1 MSGTTITFWASP
13 EIFETTVYDFE
24 TIRARFQQMAFLNK
38 GLTISL
44 TDERPDA
51 VDEGA
56 AEEAAAD
63 AAAEGADAAQ
73 ADEAAAQAKK
83 GKSVT
88 YCYADGLLDYVKH
101 LNSSKRNEPVHDEII
116 AFETEDTER
125 MLESGRGRSGDGMQD
140 NGPGGRGG

>member
-1 MSGTTITFWASP
+1 MRQKGHVYRMEFAGGVPLGELREEEESDETGTTITFWASP

-101 LNSSKRNEPVHDEII
+101 LNSCLLYTSDAADE
-116 AFETEDTER
+116 
-125 MLESGRGRSGDGMQD
+125 
-140 NGPGGRGG
+140 